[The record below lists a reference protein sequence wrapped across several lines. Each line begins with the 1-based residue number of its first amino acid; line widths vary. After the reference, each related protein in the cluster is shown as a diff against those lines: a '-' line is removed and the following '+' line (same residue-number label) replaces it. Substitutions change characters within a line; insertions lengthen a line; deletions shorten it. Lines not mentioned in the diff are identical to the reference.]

1 MLNRPDKSIRER
13 LSKLETHLNNEN
25 PLLLDVVSRFKK
37 LDTIAYRMGLLDT
50 MESYAT
56 SIPWWPLVSILGT
69 FSAGKSSFINN
80 FLDDKLQ
87 LTGNQAVDDKFT
99 VITYSSSQDN
109 RVLPGVALNSDPRF
123 PFYQMSDEIDKV
135 ASGEG
140 RRIDAYLQMKTSHSD
155 KLSGKIIID
164 SPGFDA
170 DEQRNA
176 ILRLTDHIV
185 DLSDLVL
192 VFFDAR
198 HPEPGAMQD
207 TLDHLVGNTISR
219 SDSEKFLY
227 ILNQID
233 TAALEDNPEA
243 VVAAWQRALA
253 AKGLTAGRFYS
264 IYNEDV
270 AVPIED
276 EAIRQRFQR
285 KCKQDKAAIF
295 ERVHQ
300 VEVERSYRIV
310 GALQTIASDIE
321 EHVVPVV
328 KEAMSKWLKMV
339 LTLDA
344 VAAGLFIIVMFAM
357 GQWFD
362 SWALFSYDFSN
373 ETALSSIKLG
383 AVIVGFLFVHFS
395 ARAFA
400 ARRIAK
406 KIISMI
412 KIDKS
417 LAGSNREGRL
427 LAGNIRKAFLKNT
440 QPLRSIFR
448 PMPVGWSMRS
458 KRTLAQVR
466 ADACDFVQTMNDRY
480 TKPSGQ
486 AIVPEASA
494 GVSSEPDEGS
504 SRAPQLEEV
513 VSSVP
518 EGTPESSE
526 NIESAKA

>member
-1 MLNRPDKSIRER
+1 MLNRPDKSIKER
-13 LSKLETHLNNEN
+13 LTRLENHLNNEN

-37 LDTIAYRMGLLDT
+37 LDTVAYKMGLLGT
-50 MESYAT
+50 TESYAT

-80 FLDDKLQ
+80 FLGDKLQ

-99 VITYSSSQDN
+99 VITYSNSKEN

-135 ASGEG
+135 TSGEG
-140 RRIDAYLQMKTSHSD
+140 RRIDAYLQMKTSNSD

-207 TLDHLVGNTISR
+207 TLDHLVGDTINR

-233 TAALEDNPEA
+233 TAAQEDNPEA

-264 IYNEDV
+264 IYNKDV

-276 EAIRQRFQR
+276 ESVRQRFEN
-285 KCKQDKAAIF
+285 KCEQDIAAIN
-295 ERVHQ
+295 ERIHQ

-310 GALQTIASDIE
+310 GALETIASDIE
-321 EHVVPVV
+321 NLVVPIV
-328 KEAMSKWLKMV
+328 KDTMTKWVKMV
-339 LTLDA
+339 LAIDA
-344 VAAGLFIIVMFAM
+344 IAVGLFMAALLVLS
-357 GQWFD
+357 QWFD
-362 SWALFSYDFSN
+362 TWALFSYDFVNASL
-373 ETALSSIKLG
+373 TSAIKLG
-383 AVIVGFLFVHFS
+383 ITVVGFALVHFS
-395 ARAFA
+395 ARGFA
-400 ARRIAK
+400 ARVLAK
-406 KIISMI
+406 KIVTKIVVDHKLSGKHRDGKMFAGDI
-412 KIDKS
+412 KQ
-417 LAGSNREGRL
+417 
-427 LAGNIRKAFLKNT
+427 AFLKNT

-458 KRTLAQVR
+458 KRVLAEVT
-466 ADACDFVQTMNDRY
+466 ADASELIQTMNDRF
-480 TKPSGQ
+480 TRPSGDITQ
-486 AIVPEASA
+486 QE
-494 GVSSEPDEGS
+494 
-504 SRAPQLEEV
+504 QLEK
-513 VSSVP
+513 VSIKQDAD
-518 EGTPESSE
+518 
-526 NIESAKA
+526 IETLETAKPDMV

>member
-1 MLNRPDKSIRER
+1 MLNRPDKSIRDR
-13 LSKLETHLNNEN
+13 LTKLETHLNNEN
-25 PLLLDVVSRFKK
+25 PLLLDVVTRFKK
-37 LDTIAYRMGLLDT
+37 LDTVAYKMGLLNT
-50 MESYAT
+50 SESYAT
-56 SIPWWPLVSILGT
+56 SIPWWPLVSVLGT

-80 FLDDKLQ
+80 FLADKLQ

-99 VITYSSSQDN
+99 VITYSSSKEN

-135 ASGEG
+135 ARGEG

-207 TLDHLVGNTISR
+207 TLDHLVGNTINR

-233 TAALEDNPEA
+233 TAAQEDNPEA

-264 IYNEDV
+264 IYNRDL

-276 EAIRQRFQR
+276 EAVRQRFEK
-285 KCKQDKAAIF
+285 KCEQDKAAIF
-295 ERVHQ
+295 ERIHQ

-310 GALQTIASDIE
+310 GALQTIANDIE
-321 EHVVPVV
+321 KQVVPVV
-328 KEAMSKWLKMV
+328 KTAMVKWLKMV
-339 LTLDA
+339 LALDA
-344 VAAGLFIIVMFAM
+344 IAIGVFAVILLVLSNL
-357 GQWFD
+357 FD
-362 SWALFSYDFSN
+362 SWALFSYDFTN
-373 ETALSSIKLG
+373 ANIMSSLKLG
-383 AVIVGFLFVHFS
+383 FTVIGFTMVHFTARAFS
-395 ARAFA
+395 ARV
-400 ARRIAK
+400 IAK
-406 KIISMI
+406 QIVSKIV
-412 KIDKS
+412 IDKN
-417 LAGSNREGRL
+417 LAGEHREGKI
-427 LAGNIRKAFLKNT
+427 LAGNIKNAFLKNT

-458 KRTLAQVR
+458 KRALLQVT
-466 ADACDFVQTMNDRY
+466 ADACEFIQTMNDRY
-480 TKPSGQ
+480 TRPSGT
-486 AIVPEASA
+486 AVPDTLPEAGAQQEEASIDVNNGA
-494 GVSSEPDEGS
+494 AVETLKTVKSETS
-504 SRAPQLEEV
+504 
-513 VSSVP
+513 
-518 EGTPESSE
+518 
-526 NIESAKA
+526 

>member
-25 PLLLDVVSRFKK
+25 PLLLDVVSTFKK
-37 LDTIAYRMGLLDT
+37 LDSVAYKMGLLDVK
-50 MESYAT
+50 ESYAT
-56 SIPWWPLVSILGT
+56 SIPWWPLVSVLGT
-69 FSAGKSSFINN
+69 FSAGKSSFINS
-80 FLDDKLQ
+80 FLGDRLQ

-99 VITYSSSQDN
+99 VITYSSSKDN

-140 RRIDAYLQMKTSHSD
+140 RRIDAYLQMKTSHSSRV
-155 KLSGKIIID
+155 SGKIIID

-192 VFFDAR
+192 VLFDAR

-207 TLDHLVGNTISR
+207 TLDHLVGNTINR

-233 TAALEDNPEA
+233 TAAQEDNPEA

-253 AKGLTAGRFYS
+253 AKGLTAGRFYA

-270 AVPIED
+270 AVPIDD
-276 EAIRQRFQR
+276 ETVRHRFEK
-285 KCKQDKAAIF
+285 KCLADKAAIN
-295 ERVHQ
+295 ERIHQ
-300 VEVERSYRIV
+300 VEIERSYRIV
-310 GALQTIASDIE
+310 GALQTIADDIE
-321 EHVVPVV
+321 GHVVPVV
-328 KEAMSKWLKMV
+328 KQAMTRWMKMV
-339 LTLDA
+339 VALDA
-344 VAAGLFIIVMFAM
+344 VAIGAFVLSLFLL

-362 SWALFSYDFSN
+362 TWSLFSFDFTNDNLMS
-373 ETALSSIKLG
+373 AIKLG
-383 AVIVGFLFVHFS
+383 AVVVGFSVIHFFARSLS
-395 ARAFA
+395 AKWI
-400 ARRIAK
+400 AR
-406 KIISMI
+406 KIPSMVA
-412 KIDKS
+412 IDKT
-417 LAGSNREGRL
+417 LAGEDREGKM

-440 QPLRSIFR
+440 QPLRSMFR

-458 KRTLAQVR
+458 KKVLAQVS
-466 ADACDFVQTMNDRY
+466 AEASEFIQGMNDRY
-480 TKPSGQ
+480 TKPSGDKTAVEQ
-486 AIVPEASA
+486 PDF
-494 GVSSEPDEGS
+494 VSSEQAYAERNQSMQDHANQD
-504 SRAPQLEEV
+504 RAKQDRVVEV
-513 VSSVP
+513 
-518 EGTPESSE
+518 
-526 NIESAKA
+526 

>member
-37 LDTIAYRMGLLDT
+37 LDTVAYKMGLLDVK
-50 MESYAT
+50 ESYAT
-56 SIPWWPLVSILGT
+56 SIPWWPLVSVLGT

-80 FLDDKLQ
+80 FLGDQLQ

-99 VITYSSSQDN
+99 VVTYSSSKDH
-109 RVLPGVALNSDPRF
+109 RVLPGIALNSDPRF

-135 ASGEG
+135 TDGEG

-198 HPEPGAMQD
+198 HPEPGAMHD

-233 TAALEDNPEA
+233 TAAGEDNPEA
-243 VVAAWQRALA
+243 VVASWQRALA

-276 EAIRQRFQR
+276 EAVRKRFEK
-285 KCKQDKAAIF
+285 KCAQDKAAIF
-295 ERVHQ
+295 ERIHQ
-300 VEVERSYRIV
+300 VEIERSYRIV
-310 GALQTIASDIE
+310 GALQTIAGDIE
-321 EHVVPVV
+321 KQVVPLV
-328 KEAMSKWLKMV
+328 KAAMRKWLKMV
-339 LTLDA
+339 LALDA
-344 VAAGLFIIVMFAM
+344 AATGLFIIVLFIF

-362 SWALFSYDFSN
+362 SWALFSYDFTN
-373 ETALSSIKLG
+373 ENIMSSVKLG
-383 AVIVGFLFVHFS
+383 LTVLGFTAVHFAVRTFS
-395 ARAFA
+395 AKV
-400 ARRIAK
+400 IAS
-406 KIISMI
+406 KIETNI
-412 KIDKS
+412 KIDKN
-417 LAGSNREGRL
+417 LAGEYREGKI
-427 LAGNIRKAFLKNT
+427 LAGNIKKAFLKNT
-440 QPLRSIFR
+440 QPLRSLFR

-458 KRTLAQVR
+458 KRVLAQVA
-466 ADACDFVQTMNDRY
+466 ADSCEFIQSMNDRY
-480 TKPSGQ
+480 TKPSGNKTQ
-486 AIVPEASA
+486 QEEMDIKQDATVEALKPVESES
-494 GVSSEPDEGS
+494 VS
-504 SRAPQLEEV
+504 
-513 VSSVP
+513 
-518 EGTPESSE
+518 
-526 NIESAKA
+526 

>member
-13 LSKLETHLNNEN
+13 LNKLETHLNNEN

-37 LDTIAYRMGLLDT
+37 LDTVAYKMGLLET
-50 MESYAT
+50 NQSYAT
-56 SIPWWPLVSILGT
+56 SIPWWPLVSVLGT
-69 FSAGKSSFINN
+69 FSAGKSSFINS

-99 VITYSSSQDN
+99 VITYSNSKEN

-135 ASGEG
+135 TDGEG

-207 TLDHLVGNTISR
+207 TLDHLVGDTITR

-233 TAALEDNPEA
+233 TAAQEDNPEA

-264 IYNEDV
+264 IYNKEL
-270 AVPIED
+270 AVPIKD
-276 EAIRQRFQR
+276 AAVRQRFEH
-285 KCKQDKAAIF
+285 KCDQDKAAIVD
-295 ERVHQ
+295 RIHQ

-310 GALQTIASDIE
+310 GALETIASDIE
-321 EHVVPVV
+321 HQVVPIV
-328 KEAMSKWLKMV
+328 KEAMTKWLKMV
-339 LTLDA
+339 LTIDAA
-344 VAAGLFIIVMFAM
+344 VAGMFIILLIIL

-362 SWALFSYDFSN
+362 VWSLFSYDFAN
-373 ETALSSIKLG
+373 AGISSGIKLG
-383 AVIVGFLFVHFS
+383 AVLLAFGFVHFT
-395 ARAFA
+395 
-400 ARRIAK
+400 ARRFSAKILANKIATKVLVEK
-406 KIISMI
+406 KLSG
-412 KIDKS
+412 KH
-417 LAGSNREGRL
+417 REGKT

-458 KRTLAQVR
+458 KRLLAEVI
-466 ADACDFVQTMNDRY
+466 ADSSEFIQTMNDRY
-480 TKPSGQ
+480 TRPSGGFGELEQ
-486 AIVPEASA
+486 ASMPP
-494 GVSSEPDEGS
+494 VSSTEEG
-504 SRAPQLEEV
+504 E
-513 VSSVP
+513 
-518 EGTPESSE
+518 PESTTSE
-526 NIESAKA
+526 NLQR

>member
-25 PLLLDVVSRFKK
+25 ALLLDVVSRFKK
-37 LDTIAYRMGLLDT
+37 LDTIAYKMGLLDT
-50 MESYAT
+50 SESYAT
-56 SIPWWPLVSILGT
+56 SIPWWPLVSVLGT

-80 FLDDKLQ
+80 FLGDKLQ

-99 VITYSSSQDN
+99 VVTYSNSKDS
-109 RVLPGVALNSDPRF
+109 RVLPGIALNSDPRF
-123 PFYQMSDEIDKV
+123 PFYQMSDEIEKV

-207 TLDHLVGNTISR
+207 TLDHLVGNTINR

-233 TAALEDNPEA
+233 TAAQEDNPEA

-264 IYNEDV
+264 IYNQDV
-270 AVPIED
+270 AVPIAD
-276 EAIRQRFQR
+276 EAVRVRFEK
-285 KCKQDKAAIF
+285 KCEQDKAAIF
-295 ERVHQ
+295 ERIHQ

-310 GALQTIASDIE
+310 GALQTIAGDIE
-321 EHVVPVV
+321 NHVVPAV
-328 KEAMSKWLKMV
+328 KTAMTKWLKMV
-339 LTLDA
+339 LVLDA
-344 VAAGLFIIVMFAM
+344 VAIGTFAVVLLVLSNM
-357 GQWFD
+357 FD
-362 SWALFSYDFSN
+362 SWALFSYDFTN
-373 ETALSSIKLG
+373 ANITSSIKL
-383 AVIVGFLFVHFS
+383 ASVVVGFLMLHFTARAFS
-395 ARAFA
+395 ARVI
-400 ARRIAK
+400 ARQLVTDIG
-406 KIISMI
+406 M
-412 KIDKS
+412 DKN
-417 LAGSNREGRL
+417 LAGEHREGKM
-427 LAGNIRKAFLKNT
+427 LAGNIKNAFLKNT
-440 QPLRSIFR
+440 QVLRSIFR
-448 PMPVGWSMRS
+448 PMPVGWSMRT
-458 KRTLAQVR
+458 KRTLALVA
-466 ADACDFVQTMNDRY
+466 ADACEFIQTMNDRF
-480 TKPSGQ
+480 TKPSGAEESGYSEQ
-486 AIVPEASA
+486 VEKIASC
-494 GVSSEPDEGS
+494 GEPGAAVETLK
-504 SRAPQLEEV
+504 AV
-513 VSSVP
+513 
-518 EGTPESSE
+518 TTE
-526 NIESAKA
+526 NTQQ

>member
-25 PLLLDVVSRFKK
+25 PLLVDIVPRFKK
-37 LDTIAYRMGLLDT
+37 LDTVAYKMGLLDT
-50 MESYAT
+50 SDSYAT
-56 SIPWWPLVSILGT
+56 SIPWWPLVSVLGT

-80 FLDDKLQ
+80 FLGDQLQ

-99 VITYSSSQDN
+99 VITYSNSDEP

-233 TAALEDNPEA
+233 TAAQEDNPEA
-243 VVAAWQRALA
+243 VVASWQRALA

-264 IYNEDV
+264 IYNLDV
-270 AVPIED
+270 AVPIND
-276 EAIRQRFQR
+276 EAVRQRFEN
-285 KCKQDKAAIF
+285 KCAQDRAAIF
-295 ERVHQ
+295 DRIHQ

-310 GALQTIASDIE
+310 GALQTIAGDIE
-321 EHVVPVV
+321 HQVVPMV
-328 KEAMSKWLKMV
+328 KTAMKKWLKMV
-339 LTLDA
+339 LALDG
-344 VAAGLFIIVMFAM
+344 VAIGLFVVILFVF
-357 GQWFD
+357 GQWID
-362 SWALFSYDFSN
+362 AWALFSYDFVN
-373 ETALSSIKLG
+373 ENILSSVKLG
-383 AVIVGFLFVHFS
+383 LTVFGFVAVHYVIRAFS
-395 ARAFA
+395 AKF
-400 ARRIAK
+400 IA
-406 KIISMI
+406 S
-412 KIDKS
+412 KIDTSITIDKNI
-417 LAGSNREGRL
+417 AGEYREGKI
-427 LAGNIRKAFLKNT
+427 LAGNIKQAFLKNT

-448 PMPVGWSMRS
+448 PVPVGWSMRT
-458 KRTLAQVR
+458 KRILAQVT
-466 ADACDFVQTMNDRY
+466 ADSCEFIQTMNDRY
-480 TKPSGQ
+480 TRPSGEKAQ
-486 AIVPEASA
+486 
-494 GVSSEPDEGS
+494 
-504 SRAPQLEEV
+504 PQDMNNQQDAVV
-513 VSSVP
+513 VSTETVKA
-518 EGTPESSE
+518 EGGV
-526 NIESAKA
+526 

>member
-1 MLNRPDKSIRER
+1 MLNRPDKSIRDR
-13 LSKLETHLNNEN
+13 LTKLETHLNNEN

-37 LDTIAYRMGLLDT
+37 LDTVAYKMGLLDT
-50 MESYAT
+50 SESYAT
-56 SIPWWPLVSILGT
+56 SIPWWPLVSVLGT

-80 FLDDKLQ
+80 FLGDKLQ

-99 VITYSSSQDN
+99 VVTYSGSKEN

-123 PFYQMSDEIDKV
+123 PFYQMSDEIEKV

-207 TLDHLVGNTISR
+207 TLDHLVGSTINR

-233 TAALEDNPEA
+233 TAAQEDNPEA

-264 IYNEDV
+264 IYNQDV
-270 AVPIED
+270 AVPISN
-276 EAIRQRFQR
+276 EAVRERFER
-285 KCKQDKAAIF
+285 KCEQDKAAIF
-295 ERVHQ
+295 ERIHQ

-310 GALQTIASDIE
+310 GALQTISGDIE
-321 EHVVPVV
+321 NQVVPVV
-328 KEAMSKWLKMV
+328 KTAMTKWLKMV
-339 LTLDA
+339 LALDA
-344 VAAGLFIIVMFAM
+344 IAIGIFAVVLLVLSNL
-357 GQWFD
+357 FD
-362 SWALFSYDFSN
+362 SWALFSYDFTDASIM
-373 ETALSSIKLG
+373 SSIKLG
-383 AVIVGFLFVHFS
+383 LIVIGFAAVHFTARAFS
-395 ARAFA
+395 ARV
-400 ARRIAK
+400 IAK
-406 KIISMI
+406 QIVTKTA
-412 KIDKS
+412 IDKN
-417 LAGSNREGRL
+417 LGGEHREGKI
-427 LAGNIRKAFLKNT
+427 LAGNIKKAFLKNT
-440 QPLRSIFR
+440 QLLRSVFR

-458 KRTLAQVR
+458 KRTLLEITT
-466 ADACDFVQTMNDRY
+466 DACEFIQTMNDRY
-480 TKPSGQ
+480 TKPSGEISSQ
-486 AIVPEASA
+486 EAQQEN
-494 GVSSEPDEGS
+494 VSSETNPGAAVET
-504 SRAPQLEEV
+504 L
-513 VSSVP
+513 
-518 EGTPESSE
+518 
-526 NIESAKA
+526 KAVAAEKSQ

>member
-13 LSKLETHLNNEN
+13 LTKLEAHLNNEN
-25 PLLLDVVSRFKK
+25 PLLVDVVSRFKK
-37 LDTIAYRMGLLDT
+37 LDTVAYKMGLLDT
-50 MESYAT
+50 RESYAT
-56 SIPWWPLVSILGT
+56 SIPWWPLVSVLGT

-80 FLDDKLQ
+80 FLGDKLQ

-99 VITYSSSQDN
+99 VVTYSNSKEN

-123 PFYQMSDEIDKV
+123 PFFQMSDEIDKV
-135 ASGEG
+135 AEGEG

-207 TLDHLVGNTISR
+207 KLEHLVANTISR

-233 TAALEDNPEA
+233 TAAHEDNPEA

-264 IYNEDV
+264 IYNSDV
-270 AVPIED
+270 AVPIDD
-276 EAIRQRFQR
+276 EAVRKRFEY
-285 KCKQDKAAIF
+285 KCEQDKSAII
-295 ERVHQ
+295 ERIHQ
-300 VEVERSYRIV
+300 VEVERSYRII
-310 GALQTIASDIE
+310 GAMQTIAHDIE
-321 EHVVPVV
+321 NHVVPVI
-328 KEAMSKWLKMV
+328 KAAMTKWLKMV
-339 LTLDA
+339 LAMDA
-344 VAAGLFIIVMFAM
+344 VMVGMVMIILAVLS
-357 GQWFD
+357 QWFD
-362 SWALFSYDFSN
+362 SWALFSYDFTDAN
-373 ETALSSIKLG
+373 MVSSIKLG
-383 AVIVGFLFVHFS
+383 VAIVGFSVIHFFSRSFS
-395 ARAFA
+395 AKYV
-400 ARRIAK
+400 AK
-406 KIISMI
+406 KIVTKIA
-412 KIDKS
+412 IDKN
-417 LAGSNREGRL
+417 LAGEHREARIQ
-427 LAGNIRKAFLKNT
+427 AGNIKRAFLKNT

-458 KRTLAQVR
+458 KRLLAEVS
-466 ADACDFVQTMNDRY
+466 ADASEFIQTMNDRY
-480 TKPSGQ
+480 TRPSGNV
-486 AIVPEASA
+486 A
-494 GVSSEPDEGS
+494 
-504 SRAPQLEEV
+504 QLEK
-513 VSSVP
+513 SVTDQT
-518 EGTPESSE
+518 ENIDTVKAVDSE
-526 NIESAKA
+526 NN